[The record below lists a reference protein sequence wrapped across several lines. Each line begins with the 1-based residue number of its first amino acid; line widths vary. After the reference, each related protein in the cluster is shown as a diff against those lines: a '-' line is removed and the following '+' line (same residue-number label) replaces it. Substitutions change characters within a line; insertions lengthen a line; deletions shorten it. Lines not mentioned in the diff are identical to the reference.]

1 MLTCKCDVC
10 TSENMKDRRLRSSVL
25 VEHNKNLVIIDAGPD
40 FRTQLLRHQPSHIDA
55 IFFTHEHRD
64 HVAGL
69 DDVRPYFFKTHEPFK
84 LYGNQSVEK
93 ALKRDFHYAFGEVNY
108 PGAPRFSYQCIKEY
122 ESINIGEMNIEAL
135 PVKHGK
141 LDIYGYR
148 FNKELVYITDAS
160 FLTNTL
166 IEKITGVKTLII
178 NALRIEKHH
187 SHFTL
192 AQALEI
198 IEKIKPERSYLT
210 HISHLLGKHDEISKT
225 LPQNVEL
232 AFDNLTIEI

>member
-1 MLTCKCDVC
+1 
-10 TSENMKDRRLRSSVL
+10 MKDSRLRSSVL

-40 FRTQLLRHQPSHIDA
+40 FRTQLLRQQPSHIDA

-93 ALKRDFHYAFGEVNY
+93 ALKRDFHYAFGEVSY
-108 PGAPRFSYQCIKEY
+108 PGAPRFNYQCIEAY
-122 ESINIGEMNIEAL
+122 ETTKIGDLQVEAL
-135 PVKHGK
+135 PIKHGK
-141 LDIYGYR
+141 LDILGYR
-148 FNKELVYITDAS
+148 FNQDLVYITDAS
-160 FLTNTL
+160 YLPDSL
-166 IEKITGVKTLII
+166 IKKLKGVKTLII

-192 AQALEI
+192 NEALEI
-198 IEKIKPERSYLT
+198 IEKIKPERSFLT
-210 HISHLLGKHDEISKT
+210 HISHLLGKHDEVSKT
-225 LPQNVEL
+225 LPQNVAL
-232 AFDNLTIEI
+232 AYDNLTIDV